1 MESLQPENPI
11 ANIDDGRG
19 SVAAAGDGL
28 AKAGIALVERAAE
41 IGLAENVAAL
51 YRNDPL
57 EAESAVRDMIFGMTR
72 SVLADAFAALDGHGD
87 AVEADGR
94 TYRKAEVT
102 PGRAMTMFGPVDF
115 LRSRYRPSGTGAS
128 LVPAEAVLG
137 LTACGLTPAAAGL
150 SMYLMSGLTARES
163 ADAWRRLCGTGPSTA
178 SLVRLSG
185 EAGTCIEACS
195 GALLGDLR
203 EQEEMPAE
211 AVSLLV
217 SLDGVMMRMNAETAD
232 GKATDA
238 GWREASCGVVALVD
252 AEGNMLESR
261 VFGRLP
267 EAGKAS
273 LKSQLKAEAFHWLDL
288 NPDLKLAAVAD
299 GAKDNWP
306 FLESLCPDVSLIDFW
321 HATQHLSAAADA
333 AFGPDTAAGKAW
345 FEKWRHVLRHDPKG
359 AGKVIDAMRHL
370 LRKGKGADDIR
381 KELAYFRNNRRRM
394 TYADAAGAG
403 YAIGSGSVESANKV
417 LVTSRMKRSGQSWG
431 RDGGQG
437 VLTFRSLLKSGRFD
451 RAWAALAPRLNRCK
465 GWKPPQC
472 ANDNQPVAQI
482 ALAA

>member
-1 MESLQPENPI
+1 MESLHSESPI
-11 ANIDDGRG
+11 ANIDDGIE
-19 SVAAAGDGL
+19 SVEAARASL
-28 AKAGIALVERAAE
+28 TKAGVALVERAAE

-57 EAESAVRDMIFGMTR
+57 EAEGAVRDMVFGMAR
-72 SVLADAFAALDGHGD
+72 SILADAFAALEDHGPSLQVD
-87 AVEADGR
+87 DR

-163 ADAWRRLCGTGPSTA
+163 EDAWRRLCGQGPSTA

-185 EAGTCIEACS
+185 EVGTRMEECS
-195 GALLGDLR
+195 GALLAGLR
-203 EQEEMPAE
+203 EREEMPAE

-232 GKATDA
+232 GKPTDA

-267 EAGKAS
+267 EAGKTS
-273 LKSQLKAEAFHWLDL
+273 LKSQLKAEAFHWLKL
-288 NPDLKLAAVAD
+288 NPDLKLAVAAD
-299 GAKDNWP
+299 AAPDNWT
-306 FLESLCPDVSLIDFW
+306 FLESLSPDVTLVDFW
-321 HATQHLSAAADA
+321 HAAQHIKVAADA
-333 AFGPDTAAGKAW
+333 AFGADTAAGTAW
-345 FEKWRHVLRHDPKG
+345 FEKWRHVLRHDSKG
-359 AGKVIDAMRHL
+359 VGKVVDALRHL
-370 LRKGKGADDIR
+370 LRKRKGAEDVR
-381 KELAYFRNNRRRM
+381 RELAFFRNNRRRM
-394 TYADAAGAG
+394 YYADAAKAG
-403 YAIGSGSVESANKV
+403 YAIGSGAVESANKV

-451 RAWAALAPRLNRCK
+451 RAWAVLAPRLSRN
-465 GWKPPQC
+465 GDWKPPQC
-472 ANDNQPVAQI
+472 ANDNRPVVRI